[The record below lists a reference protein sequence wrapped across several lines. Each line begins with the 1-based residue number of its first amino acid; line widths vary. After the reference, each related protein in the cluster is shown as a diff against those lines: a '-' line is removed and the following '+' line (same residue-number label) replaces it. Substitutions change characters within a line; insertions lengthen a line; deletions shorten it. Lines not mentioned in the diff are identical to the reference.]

1 MPSPRYRFGGSFKKL
16 GAESNG
22 ISGTFCAFALAFICA
37 DVSPAVWVC
46 ARAKFARANSR
57 TTAAKQ
63 NCRSLFIS
71 TSFTQSAERDSII
84 RVGRSPSSPPILAHR
99 RRPGSAIRNQK
110 GFEQGRREG

>member
-37 DVSPAVWVC
+37 GVSPAVWVC
-46 ARAKFARANSR
+46 ARAKVARANSR

-63 NCRSLFIS
+63 NCRSLVIS

-84 RVGRSPSSPPILAHR
+84 RVGRSPSSPPIVAAQDQR
-99 RRPGSAIRNQK
+99 FRNQK
-110 GFEQGRREG
+110 GFEKGRREGS